1 MTQGRPELELV
12 FPTRDDPVA
21 PAASAFGGA
30 RRAEAIG

>member
-1 MTQGRPELELV
+1 V

-30 RRAEAIG
+30 RGAEAIG